1 MKMPQIAFSL
11 ELFVV
16 DLLKKASKKN
26 KVSLSEYLRQNA
38 LEGLLKEYPNLI
50 AFRHPLSGKITKI
63 LNEKESKEFR
73 EKIKEA
79 EDDTIS
85 GHTYTIN
92 NIDNFWQG
100 INSAD

>member
-1 MKMPQIAFSL
+1 MERPQIAFSL
-11 ELFVV
+11 EFFAV
-16 DLLKKASKKN
+16 DLLKRAAKKN
-26 KVSLSEYLRQNA
+26 KVSLSEYLRQNI

-50 AFRHPLSGKITKI
+50 AFRHPLSGKITKF

-73 EKIKEA
+73 EKIKKA
-79 EDDTIS
+79 ENDTIS
-85 GHTYTIN
+85 EHTYTIN